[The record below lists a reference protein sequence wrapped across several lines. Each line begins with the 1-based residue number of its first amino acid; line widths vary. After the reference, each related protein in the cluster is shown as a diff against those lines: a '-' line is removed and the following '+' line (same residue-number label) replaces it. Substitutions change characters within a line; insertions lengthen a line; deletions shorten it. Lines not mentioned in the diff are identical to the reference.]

1 MRILHRYIATN
12 LLSAFLTS
20 LLVLSFVMMIGLLFK
35 ATKYIAEGASFM
47 SVLQFLGFG
56 FPGTLS
62 ISIPIAALVS
72 TMLVFGRLS
81 ADSEISA
88 MRACGVSMRRIMLT
102 PFLLGILLSVV
113 CLFIT
118 ARVAPDS
125 SYARKTFRRI
135 IKTSDVLAVIQPG
148 KSIAGLPGLTPDT
161 SVFVGTRTNDWLY
174 NVRIQEPLK
183 KTQGVRDIRADSAHV
198 VQQTN
203 GTVRLEMFRVTM
215 SPLQED
221 HPGVGQAERFLYILG
236 DDLSNHSEAP
246 VRRVKDMRSDA
257 LREERRLTE
266 EHIAGL
272 LERIPVRSMEKVRA
286 EEAVADMEALR
297 AQLAAQA
304 SLAPSDQTTPTEA
317 EPTEGTSAVETS
329 ATETP
334 AEAPSV
340 DTPAD
345 PLAEP
350 LDEPPAEPEPGTLA
364 WADYQL
370 PRLRGDVDRLA
381 NIIDRDRDT
390 LRQENRNLSQIR
402 TEETNRLV
410 LALASLCFI
419 AVAVPYGLKGQRRE
433 SSVGT
438 AICLTVCAVYYL
450 FLVTTESL
458 AKHPEFHPHVIA
470 WIPVALCAVLSLH
483 GIGRNT

>member
-1 MRILHRYIATN
+1 MRILHRYIALN
-12 LLSAFLTS
+12 LLSAFATS
-20 LLVLSFVMMIGLLFK
+20 LVVLSFVMMVGLLFK

-56 FPGTLS
+56 FPGTLA
-62 ISIPIAALVS
+62 ISIPISALVS

-102 PFLLGILLSVV
+102 PFLLGIVLSGV
-113 CLFIT
+113 CFFING
-118 ARVAPDS
+118 RVAPDS

-135 IKTSDVLAVIQPG
+135 VKTSDVLAVIQPG
-148 KSIAGLPGLTPDT
+148 KSISGLPGLAPDA
-161 SVFVGTRTNDWLY
+161 SVFVGSRTNDWLY

-183 KTQGVRDIRADSAHV
+183 KSSGMRDIRADSAHV

-221 HPGVGQAERFLYILG
+221 HPGVGQAERFQYILG
-236 DDLSNHSEAP
+236 DDLSNRSEAP
-246 VRRVKDMRSDA
+246 VRRVKDMRTDA
-257 LREERRLTE
+257 LLEERRLTE

-272 LERIPVRSMEKVRA
+272 LVRIPVRTMEKERA
-286 EEAVADMEALR
+286 EDAVADMEAQRERLV
-297 AQLAAQA
+297 AQA
-304 SLAPSDQTTPTEA
+304 SELLELAVPATK
-317 EPTEGTSAVETS
+317 EPVEETS
-329 ATETP
+329 GEATP
-334 AEAPSV
+334 AATGEASPDVLAAPVAESV
-340 DTPAD
+340 
-345 PLAEP
+345 
-350 LDEPPAEPEPGTLA
+350 PEPGTLA

-370 PRLRGDVDRLA
+370 PRLRGDVERLA
-381 NIIDRDRDT
+381 NIIKQDQTELSR
-390 LRQENRNLSQIR
+390 EKKVLSQIR
-402 TEETNRLV
+402 TEETNRIV

-438 AICLTVCAVYYL
+438 AICLGVCAVYYL

-458 AKHPEFHPHVIA
+458 AKHPEYHPDVIS
-470 WIPVALCAVLSLH
+470 WVPVALCAVLSLH